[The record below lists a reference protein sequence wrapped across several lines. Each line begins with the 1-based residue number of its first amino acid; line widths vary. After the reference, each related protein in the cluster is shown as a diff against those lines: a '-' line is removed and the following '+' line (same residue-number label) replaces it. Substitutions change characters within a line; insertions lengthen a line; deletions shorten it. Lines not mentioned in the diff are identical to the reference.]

1 MQQDYSFPEFTFEPV
16 AQVEASTG
24 QRFGNHVIDIITFY
38 FLLAVLAFG
47 TAVVL
52 IAMGYANLDRYLEG
66 PTSTLVIYLMMFVY
80 YFVLE
85 VSTGRTIGKL
95 LTRTRVVMEDGSEL
109 TTKAIFLR
117 SLCRMIPFDAF
128 SFLSGNPG
136 WHDTFSK
143 TRVVQIAR

>member
-1 MQQDYSFPEFTFEPV
+1 MQQDYSFSEFTAEPV
-16 AQVEASTG
+16 ALVEASTG
-24 QRFGNHVIDIITFY
+24 QRFGNYLIDIATFY
-38 FLLAVLAFG
+38 FGCLLLGVALG
-47 TAVVL
+47 VVL
-52 IAMGYANLDRYLEG
+52 GLTGHIEWLDNIKGPVSNLVGIGL
-66 PTSTLVIYLMMFVY
+66 MFVY

-95 LTRTRVVMEDGSEL
+95 LTRTRVVMEDGFEL

-128 SFLSGNPG
+128 SFLSGNAG

-143 TRVVQIAR
+143 TRVVQIPR